1 MASMTRAKSLST
13 RQNQQP
19 ISLHFSSL
27 SPVCGVNL
35 SKNEKS
41 RPVAGGPAEVAMSRR
56 ESTSGQAE
64 SKILHRA
71 LKSQAPVVGS
81 HISQIKL
88 LYFKKQ
94 KFVDKSVRGPAED
107 YNTIFR

>member
-1 MASMTRAKSLST
+1 MSQRLVGASAQRL
-13 RQNQQP
+13 
-19 ISLHFSSL
+19 
-27 SPVCGVNL
+27 GVTL

-41 RPVAGGPAEVAMSRR
+41 RPVAGGPAEVAVSRR